1 MEAGKKL
8 GGRYKIVRHI
18 GSGGMANVYLG
29 HDLILDRPVAIKVLR
44 FDFRDNKDALRR
56 FQREALSA
64 TQLIHPNIVGVY
76 DVDEEDELQY
86 IVMEFIDGTDL
97 KKYIEIQGRVSPE
110 KSIHIMD
117 QVLSAV
123 ALAHKN
129 RIIHRDIKPQNIL
142 IDNQDRIKITDFGI
156 AVALSE
162 TSITQ
167 TNTLLGSVHYLS
179 PEQARGSMATSK
191 SDIYALGVVL
201 YELLS
206 GAVPFDGESA
216 VSIALKHFQEPMPS
230 IREKHPE
237 IPQSLENVIL
247 KATAKEPL
255 DRYATCEEM
264 MADLD
269 TCLSEGRLH
278 EAPFMPV
285 SLLQE
290 TKVLTPLSAEIV
302 AKADSDKTIVS
313 PSPIVKTEPIQEYE
327 SGREAAVAAVGKKK
341 RKKWTFF
348 LILVLLLALI
358 ASFFLFFYNNREADA
373 VTVPDVSDM
382 DQASARLA
390 LQDAGLV
397 VGDITEEYSDEVDE
411 NFVIETS
418 PKIGASVEAGDEI
431 DLIISLGEEL
441 FTLLDYE
448 GQEYERVLD
457 ELREEG
463 FTIERTHEFSSE
475 VAEGNIISQSI
486 EPGAEVKP
494 SETTLSFLVS
504 DGNESY
510 TMRDLSGY
518 TRKSVED
525 YSGQYGL
532 ALTVTEAYSDT
543 IAAGLVVSQSLAGGS
558 AFVSGDALNVVISL
572 GPEEPQVVSF
582 SRTITIPYL
591 AAAVPE
597 PASES
602 SNSQGSENADSNA
615 NVSSTSS
622 EPNHIVIYIEDEDRA
637 ISDVFREFDI
647 TADEVVTLNFRIL
660 EGGSASYRIERDG
673 EVISEESELTQ

>member
-76 DVDEEDELQY
+76 DVDEEDGLQY

-97 KKYIEIQGRVSPE
+97 KKYIDIQGRVSPE
-110 KSIHIMD
+110 KSIHIMH

-201 YELLS
+201 FELLS

-216 VSIALKHFQEPMPS
+216 VSVALKHFQEPMPS
-230 IREKHPE
+230 IRENHPE

-247 KATAKEPL
+247 KATAKEPT

-269 TCLSEGRLH
+269 TCLNEERLH
-278 EAPFMPV
+278 EAPFTPV

-290 TKVLTPLSAEIV
+290 TKVLTPLSAEVV
-302 AKADSDKTIVS
+302 AKGDIDKTIVTPP
-313 PSPIVKTEPIQEYE
+313 PSLKAEPIPEYE
-327 SGREAAVAAVGKKK
+327 SGREAAVGKKK
-341 RKKWTFF
+341 RKKWTFVLF
-348 LILVLLLALI
+348 LVLLLGLI
-358 ASFFLFFYNNREADA
+358 ASFFLFFYNNQEADA

-390 LQDAGLV
+390 LEDAGLV
-397 VGDITEEYSDEVDE
+397 LGDIKEEYSDEVEED
-411 NFVIETS
+411 FVIETS

-431 DLIISLGEEL
+431 DLVISLGEEL

-448 GQEYERVLD
+448 GQEYESVLE
-457 ELREEG
+457 ELRKEG

-525 YSGQYGL
+525 YAGQYGL

-543 IAAGLVVSQSLAGGS
+543 IAEGLVVSQSIAGGS
-558 AFVSGDALNVVISL
+558 AFVSGDALSVVISL

-591 AAAVPE
+591 AAAVSE
-597 PASES
+597 STSES
-602 SNSQGSENADSNA
+602 SDSQGSANSDSGGSN
-615 NVSSTSS
+615 
-622 EPNHIVIYIEDEDRA
+622 EPNHIVIYLQDEDHA
-637 ISDVFREFDI
+637 LSDVFREFDI
-647 TADEVVTLNFRIL
+647 AADEVVTLNFRIL
-660 EGGSASYRIERDG
+660 EGSSASYRIERDG
-673 EVISEESELTQ
+673 EVISEASELTQ

>member
-76 DVDEEDELQY
+76 DVDEEDGLQY

-97 KKYIEIQGRVSPE
+97 KKYIDIQGRVSPE
-110 KSIHIMD
+110 KSIHIMH

-206 GAVPFDGESA
+206 GKVPFDGESA
-216 VSIALKHFQEPMPS
+216 VSVALKHFQEPMPF
-230 IREKHPE
+230 IRESHPE

-269 TCLSEGRLH
+269 TCLYEERLH

-290 TKVLTPLSAEIV
+290 TKVLTPLSAEVV
-302 AKADSDKTIVS
+302 AKADSGNTIVS
-313 PSPIVKTEPIQEYE
+313 PPPSVKAEPIQKYE
-327 SGREAAVAAVGKKK
+327 SGREAAGGKQK
-341 RKKWTFF
+341 RKKWTFVLF
-348 LILVLLLALI
+348 GVLLLGLI
-358 ASFFLFFYNNREADA
+358 ASFFLFFYNNQEADA
-373 VTVPDVSDM
+373 LTVPDVSNM

-390 LQDAGLV
+390 LEDAGLIL
-397 VGDITEEYSDEVDE
+397 GDITEEHSDEVEADA
-411 NFVIETS
+411 VIETS
-418 PKIGASVEAGDEI
+418 PKIGAAVEAGDEI

-448 GQEYERVLD
+448 GQEYESVLED
-457 ELREEG
+457 LRKEG

-475 VAEGNIISQSI
+475 VAAGNIISQSL
-486 EPGAEVKP
+486 EPGSEVKP

-525 YSGQYGL
+525 YAGQYGL

-543 IAAGLVVSQSLAGGS
+543 IAAGLVVSQSLADGS
-558 AFVSGDALNVVISL
+558 AFVSGDALSVVISL
-572 GPEEPQVVSF
+572 GPEEPQVISF

-591 AAAVPE
+591 AAAVSE
-597 PASES
+597 PSSES
-602 SNSQGSENADSNA
+602 SNSQGNENANSNGTA
-615 NVSSTSS
+615 SSSS
-622 EPNHIVIYIEDEDRA
+622 NKPNHIVIYVQDEDHA
-637 ISDVFREFDI
+637 LSDVFREFDI
-647 TADEVVTLNFRIL
+647 AADELVTLNFRIL
-660 EGGSASYRIERDG
+660 EGSSASYRIERDG
-673 EVISEESELTQ
+673 EVINEASELTQ

>member
-76 DVDEEDELQY
+76 DVDEEDGLQY

-97 KKYIEIQGRVSPE
+97 KKYIDIQGRVSPE
-110 KSIHIMD
+110 KSIHIMH

-206 GAVPFDGESA
+206 GKVPFDGESA
-216 VSIALKHFQEPMPS
+216 VSVALKHFQEPMPF
-230 IREKHPE
+230 IRESHPE

-247 KATAKEPL
+247 RATAKEPL

-264 MADLD
+264 MVDLD
-269 TCLSEGRLH
+269 SCLNEERLH

-290 TKVLTPLSAEIV
+290 TKVLTPLSAEVV
-302 AKADSDKTIVS
+302 AKADSGNTIVS
-313 PSPIVKTEPIQEYE
+313 PPPSVKAEPIQEYE
-327 SGREAAVAAVGKKK
+327 SGREAAGGKKK
-341 RKKWTFF
+341 RKKWTFVLF
-348 LILVLLLALI
+348 GMLLLGLI
-358 ASFFLFFYNNREADA
+358 ASFFLFFYNNQEADA
-373 VTVPDVSDM
+373 LTVPDVSNM

-390 LQDAGLV
+390 LEDAGLV
-397 VGDITEEYSDEVDE
+397 LGDITEEHSDEVEEDA
-411 NFVIETS
+411 VIETS
-418 PKIGASVEAGDEI
+418 PKIGAAVEAGDEI

-448 GQEYERVLD
+448 GQEYESVLED
-457 ELREEG
+457 LRKEG

-475 VAEGNIISQSI
+475 VAAGNIISQSL
-486 EPGAEVKP
+486 EPGSEVKP

-525 YSGQYGL
+525 YAGQYGL

-558 AFVSGDALNVVISL
+558 AFVSGDALSVVISL
-572 GPEEPQVVSF
+572 GPEEPQVISF

-591 AAAVPE
+591 AAAVSE
-597 PASES
+597 PGSES
-602 SNSQGSENADSNA
+602 SNSQGNENA
-615 NVSSTSS
+615 SSSS
-622 EPNHIVIYIEDEDRA
+622 DEPNHIVIYVQDEDHA
-637 ISDVFREFDI
+637 LSDVFREFDI
-647 TADEVVTLNFRIL
+647 AADELVTLNFRIL
-660 EGGSASYRIERDG
+660 EGSSASYRIERDG
-673 EVISEESELTQ
+673 EVINEASELTQ

>member
-1 MEAGKKL
+1 LEAGKKL

-76 DVDEEDELQY
+76 DVDEEDGLQY

-97 KKYIEIQGRVSPE
+97 KKYIDIQGRVTPE
-110 KSIHIMD
+110 KSIHIMH

-201 YELLS
+201 FELLS

-216 VSIALKHFQEPMPS
+216 VSVALKHFQEPMPS
-230 IREKHPE
+230 IRENHPE

-269 TCLSEGRLH
+269 TCLNPERLH
-278 EAPFMPV
+278 EAPFTPV

-290 TKVLTPLSAEIV
+290 TKVLTPLSAEVV
-302 AKADSDKTIVS
+302 AKGDIDKTLVS
-313 PSPIVKTEPIQEYE
+313 PPPSVKAEPIHDYE
-327 SGREAAVAAVGKKK
+327 SGREATVGKKK
-341 RKKWTFF
+341 RKKWTF
-348 LILVLLLALI
+348 VLLGLLLLGLI
-358 ASFFLFFYNNREADA
+358 ASFFLFFYNNQEADA
-373 VTVPDVSDM
+373 VTVPDVSEL

-390 LQDAGLV
+390 LEEAGLV
-397 VGDITEEYSDEVDE
+397 LGDIKEEYSDEVEEDY
-411 NFVIETS
+411 VIETS
-418 PKIGASVEAGDEI
+418 PKIGASVAAGDEI
-431 DLIISLGEEL
+431 DLIVSLGEEL

-448 GQEYERVLD
+448 GQEYESVLD
-457 ELREEG
+457 ELRKEG
-463 FTIERTHEFSSE
+463 FTIERTHEFNSE

-525 YSGQYGL
+525 YAGQYGL

-543 IAAGLVVSQSLAGGS
+543 IAAGLVISQSLAGGS
-558 AFVSGDALNVVISL
+558 AFVSGDALSVVISL

-582 SRTITIPYL
+582 SRTITIPYI
-591 AAAVPE
+591 AAAASE

-602 SNSQGSENADSNA
+602 SNSQGSGSSDSSSA
-615 NVSSTSS
+615 N
-622 EPNHIVIYIEDEDRA
+622 EPNHIVIYVQDEDHVL
-637 ISDVFREFDI
+637 SDVFREFDI

-660 EGGSASYRIERDG
+660 EGSSASYRIERDG
-673 EVISEESELTQ
+673 EVISEASELTQ

>member
-44 FDFRDNKDALRR
+44 FDFRNNKDALRR

-97 KKYIEIQGRVSPE
+97 KKYIDIQGRVSPE
-110 KSIHIMD
+110 KSIHIMH

-191 SDIYALGVVL
+191 SDIYALGIVL

-206 GAVPFDGESA
+206 GKVPFDGESA
-216 VSIALKHFQEPMPS
+216 VSVALKHFQEPMPF
-230 IREKHPE
+230 IRESHPE

-269 TCLSEGRLH
+269 TCLNEERLH

-290 TKVLTPLSAEIV
+290 TKVLTPLSAEVV
-302 AKADSDKTIVS
+302 AKADSGNTIVS
-313 PSPIVKTEPIQEYE
+313 PPPGVKAEPIHEYE
-327 SGREAAVAAVGKKK
+327 SGREAAGGKKK
-341 RKKWTFF
+341 RKNWTFGLF
-348 LILVLLLALI
+348 GVLLLGLI
-358 ASFFLFFYNNREADA
+358 ASFFLFFYNNQEADA
-373 VTVPDVSDM
+373 LTVPDVSNM

-390 LQDAGLV
+390 LEDAGLV
-397 VGDITEEYSDEVDE
+397 LGDITEEYSDEVEEDA
-411 NFVIETS
+411 VIETS
-418 PKIGASVEAGDEI
+418 PKIGAAVEAGAEI

-448 GQEYERVLD
+448 GQEYESVLED
-457 ELREEG
+457 LRKEG

-475 VAEGNIISQSI
+475 VAAGNIISQSL
-486 EPGAEVKP
+486 EPGAEVRP

-525 YSGQYGL
+525 YAGQYGL

-558 AFVSGDALNVVISL
+558 AFVSGDALSVVISI

-591 AAAVPE
+591 AAAVSE

-602 SNSQGSENADSNA
+602 SNSQGSENANSNA
-615 NVSSTSS
+615 ASSSS
-622 EPNHIVIYIEDEDRA
+622 SDEPNHIVIYIEDEDHA
-637 ISDVFREFDI
+637 LSDVFREFDI
-647 TADEVVTLNFRIL
+647 AADEVVTLNFRIL
-660 EGGSASYRIERDG
+660 EGSSASYRIERDG
-673 EVISEESELTQ
+673 EVINEASELTQ

>member
-44 FDFRDNKDALRR
+44 FDFRNNKDALRR

-97 KKYIEIQGRVSPE
+97 KKYIDIQGRVSPE
-110 KSIHIMD
+110 KSIHIMH

-191 SDIYALGVVL
+191 SDIYALGIVL

-206 GAVPFDGESA
+206 GKVPFDGESA
-216 VSIALKHFQEPMPS
+216 VSVALKHFQEPMPF
-230 IREKHPE
+230 IRESHPE

-269 TCLSEGRLH
+269 TCLNEERLH

-290 TKVLTPLSAEIV
+290 TKVLTPLSAEVV
-302 AKADSDKTIVS
+302 AKADRGNTIVS
-313 PSPIVKTEPIQEYE
+313 PPPSVKAEPIHEYE
-327 SGREAAVAAVGKKK
+327 SGREAAGGKKK
-341 RKKWTFF
+341 RKNWTFVF
-348 LILVLLLALI
+348 FGVLLLGLI
-358 ASFFLFFYNNREADA
+358 ASFFLFFYNDQEADA
-373 VTVPDVSDM
+373 LTVPDVSNM
-382 DQASARLA
+382 DQSSARLA
-390 LQDAGLV
+390 LEDAGLV
-397 VGDITEEYSDEVDE
+397 LGDITEEYSDEVEEDA
-411 NFVIETS
+411 VIETS
-418 PKIGASVEAGDEI
+418 PKIGAAVEAGAEI

-448 GQEYERVLD
+448 GQEYESVLED
-457 ELREEG
+457 LRKEG

-475 VAEGNIISQSI
+475 VAAGNIISQSL
-486 EPGAEVKP
+486 EPGAEVRP

-525 YSGQYGL
+525 YAGQYGL

-558 AFVSGDALNVVISL
+558 AFVSGDALSVVISI

-615 NVSSTSS
+615 ASSSS
-622 EPNHIVIYIEDEDRA
+622 SDEPNHIVIYIEDEDHA

-647 TADEVVTLNFRIL
+647 AADEVVTLNFRIL
-660 EGGSASYRIERDG
+660 EGSSASYRIERDG
-673 EVISEESELTQ
+673 KVINEASELKQ

>member
-1 MEAGKKL
+1 VEAGKKL

-76 DVDEEDELQY
+76 DVDEEDGLQY

-97 KKYIEIQGRVSPE
+97 KKYIDIQGRVSPE
-110 KSIHIMD
+110 KSIHIMH

-206 GAVPFDGESA
+206 GKVPFDGESA
-216 VSIALKHFQEPMPS
+216 VSVALKHFQEPMPF
-230 IREKHPE
+230 IRESHPE

-269 TCLSEGRLH
+269 TCMNGERLH
-278 EAPFMPV
+278 ESPFMPV

-290 TKVLTPLSAEIV
+290 TKVLTPLSAEVV
-302 AKADSDKTIVS
+302 AKADSGNTIVTPP
-313 PSPIVKTEPIQEYE
+313 PSVKAEPIQEYE
-327 SGREAAVAAVGKKK
+327 SGREAAGGKKK
-341 RKKWTFF
+341 RKKWTFVLF
-348 LILVLLLALI
+348 GVLLLGLI
-358 ASFFLFFYNNREADA
+358 ASFFLFFYNNQEADA
-373 VTVPDVSDM
+373 LTVPDVSNM

-390 LQDAGLV
+390 LEDAGLIL
-397 VGDITEEYSDEVDE
+397 GDITEEYSDEVEDDA
-411 NFVIETS
+411 VIETS
-418 PKIGASVEAGDEI
+418 PKIGAAVEAGDEI

-448 GQEYERVLD
+448 GQEYESVLED
-457 ELREEG
+457 LRKEG

-475 VAEGNIISQSI
+475 VAAGNIIDQSL
-486 EPGAEVKP
+486 EPGSEVKP

-525 YSGQYGL
+525 YAGQYGL

-543 IAAGLVVSQSLAGGS
+543 IAAGLVVSQSLADGS
-558 AFVSGDALNVVISL
+558 AFVSGDALSVVISL
-572 GPEEPQVVSF
+572 GPEEPQVISF

-591 AAAVPE
+591 AAAVSE
-597 PASES
+597 PGSES
-602 SNSQGSENADSNA
+602 SNSQANENANSNGTA
-615 NVSSTSS
+615 SSSS
-622 EPNHIVIYIEDEDRA
+622 NEPNHIVIYVQDEDHA
-637 ISDVFREFDI
+637 LSDVFREFDI
-647 TADEVVTLNFRIL
+647 AADELVTLNFRIL
-660 EGGSASYRIERDG
+660 EGSSASYRIERDG
-673 EVISEESELTQ
+673 EVINEASELTQ

>member
-1 MEAGKKL
+1 VEAGKKL

-76 DVDEEDELQY
+76 DVDEEDGLQY

-97 KKYIEIQGRVSPE
+97 KKYIDIQGRVSPE
-110 KSIHIMD
+110 KSIHIMH

-201 YELLS
+201 FELLS

-216 VSIALKHFQEPMPS
+216 VSVALKHFQEPMPS
-230 IREKHPE
+230 IRENHPE

-247 KATAKEPL
+247 KATAKEPT

-269 TCLSEGRLH
+269 TCLNEERLH
-278 EAPFMPV
+278 EAPFTPV

-290 TKVLTPLSAEIV
+290 TKVLTPLSAEVV
-302 AKADSDKTIVS
+302 AKGDIDKTIVTPP
-313 PSPIVKTEPIQEYE
+313 PSLKAEPIPECE
-327 SGREAAVAAVGKKK
+327 SGREAAVGKKK
-341 RKKWTFF
+341 RKKWTFVLF
-348 LILVLLLALI
+348 LVLLLGLI
-358 ASFFLFFYNNREADA
+358 ASFFLFFYNNQEADA

-390 LQDAGLV
+390 LEDAGLV
-397 VGDITEEYSDEVDE
+397 LGDIKEEYSDEVEED
-411 NFVIETS
+411 FVIETS

-431 DLIISLGEEL
+431 DLVISLGEEL

-448 GQEYERVLD
+448 GQEYESVLE
-457 ELREEG
+457 ELRKEG

-525 YSGQYGL
+525 YAGQYGL

-543 IAAGLVVSQSLAGGS
+543 IAEGLVVNQSIAGGS
-558 AFVSGDALNVVISL
+558 AFVSGDALSVVISL

-591 AAAVPE
+591 AAAVSE
-597 PASES
+597 STSES
-602 SNSQGSENADSNA
+602 SDSQGSANSDSGGSN
-615 NVSSTSS
+615 
-622 EPNHIVIYIEDEDRA
+622 EPNHIVIYLQDEDHA
-637 ISDVFREFDI
+637 LSDVFREFDI
-647 TADEVVTLNFRIL
+647 AADEVVTLNFRIL
-660 EGGSASYRIERDG
+660 EGSSASYRIERDG
-673 EVISEESELTQ
+673 EVISEASELTQ

>member
-44 FDFRDNKDALRR
+44 FDFRNNKDALRR

-97 KKYIEIQGRVSPE
+97 KKYIDIQGRVSPE
-110 KSIHIMD
+110 KSIHIMH

-191 SDIYALGVVL
+191 SDIYALGIVL

-206 GAVPFDGESA
+206 GKVPFDGESA
-216 VSIALKHFQEPMPS
+216 VSVALKHFQEPMPF
-230 IREKHPE
+230 IRESHPE

-269 TCLSEGRLH
+269 TCLNEERLH

-290 TKVLTPLSAEIV
+290 TKVLTPLSAEVV
-302 AKADSDKTIVS
+302 AKADSGNTIVS
-313 PSPIVKTEPIQEYE
+313 PPPSVKAEPIHEYE
-327 SGREAAVAAVGKKK
+327 SGREAAGGKKK
-341 RKKWTFF
+341 RKNWTFVLF
-348 LILVLLLALI
+348 GVLLLGLI
-358 ASFFLFFYNNREADA
+358 ASFFLFFYNNQEADA
-373 VTVPDVSDM
+373 LTVPDVSNM
-382 DQASARLA
+382 DQSSARLA
-390 LQDAGLV
+390 LEDAGLV
-397 VGDITEEYSDEVDE
+397 LGDITEEYSDEVEEDA
-411 NFVIETS
+411 VIETS
-418 PKIGASVEAGDEI
+418 PKIGAAVEVGAEI
-431 DLIISLGEEL
+431 DIVISLGEEL

-448 GQEYERVLD
+448 GQEYESVLED
-457 ELREEG
+457 LRKEG

-475 VAEGNIISQSI
+475 VAAGNIISQSL
-486 EPGAEVKP
+486 EPGAEVRP

-525 YSGQYGL
+525 YAGQYGL

-558 AFVSGDALNVVISL
+558 AFVSGDALSVVISI

-602 SNSQGSENADSNA
+602 SNSQGSENANSNA
-615 NVSSTSS
+615 ASSSS
-622 EPNHIVIYIEDEDRA
+622 SDEPNHIVIYIEDEDHA
-637 ISDVFREFDI
+637 LSDVFREFDI
-647 TADEVVTLNFRIL
+647 AADEVVTLNFRIL
-660 EGGSASYRIERDG
+660 EGSSASYRIERDG
-673 EVISEESELTQ
+673 EVINEASELTQ

>member
-44 FDFRDNKDALRR
+44 FDFRNNKDALRR

-97 KKYIEIQGRVSPE
+97 KKYIDIQGRVSPE
-110 KSIHIMD
+110 KSIHIMH

-206 GAVPFDGESA
+206 GKVPFDGESA
-216 VSIALKHFQEPMPS
+216 VSVALKHFQEPMPF
-230 IREKHPE
+230 IRESHPE

-269 TCLSEGRLH
+269 TCLNEERLH

-290 TKVLTPLSAEIV
+290 TKVLTPLSAEVV
-302 AKADSDKTIVS
+302 AKADSGNTIVS
-313 PSPIVKTEPIQEYE
+313 PPPSVKAEPIHEYE
-327 SGREAAVAAVGKKK
+327 SGREAAGGKKK
-341 RKKWTFF
+341 RKKWTFVLF
-348 LILVLLLALI
+348 GVLLLGLI
-358 ASFFLFFYNNREADA
+358 ASFFLFFYNNQEADA
-373 VTVPDVSDM
+373 LTVPDVSNM

-390 LQDAGLV
+390 LEDAGLV
-397 VGDITEEYSDEVDE
+397 LGDITEEYSDEVEEDA
-411 NFVIETS
+411 VIETS
-418 PKIGASVEAGDEI
+418 PKIGAAVEAGDEI

-448 GQEYERVLD
+448 GQEYESVLED
-457 ELREEG
+457 LRKEG

-475 VAEGNIISQSI
+475 VAAGNIISQSL

-525 YSGQYGL
+525 YAGQYGL

-558 AFVSGDALNVVISL
+558 AFVSGDALSVVISI

-591 AAAVPE
+591 AAAVSE

-602 SNSQGSENADSNA
+602 SNSQGNENANSNA
-615 NVSSTSS
+615 ASSSS
-622 EPNHIVIYIEDEDRA
+622 SNEPNHIVIYIEDEDHA
-637 ISDVFREFDI
+637 LSDVFREFDI
-647 TADEVVTLNFRIL
+647 AADEVVTLNFRIL
-660 EGGSASYRIERDG
+660 EGSSASYRIERDG
-673 EVISEESELTQ
+673 EVINEASELTQ

>member
-1 MEAGKKL
+1 LEAGKKL

-76 DVDEEDELQY
+76 DVDEEDGLQY

-97 KKYIEIQGRVSPE
+97 KKYIDIQGRVTPE
-110 KSIHIMD
+110 KSIHIMH

-201 YELLS
+201 FELLS

-216 VSIALKHFQEPMPS
+216 VSVALKHFQEPMPS
-230 IREKHPE
+230 IRENHPE

-269 TCLSEGRLH
+269 TCLNPERLH
-278 EAPFMPV
+278 EAPFTPV

-290 TKVLTPLSAEIV
+290 TKVLTPLSAEVV
-302 AKADSDKTIVS
+302 AKGDIDKTLVS
-313 PSPIVKTEPIQEYE
+313 PPPSVKAEPIHDYE
-327 SGREAAVAAVGKKK
+327 SGREATVGKKK
-341 RKKWTFF
+341 RKKWTF
-348 LILVLLLALI
+348 VLLGLLLLGLI
-358 ASFFLFFYNNREADA
+358 ASFFLFFYNNQEADA
-373 VTVPDVSDM
+373 VTVPDVSEL

-390 LQDAGLV
+390 LEEAGLV
-397 VGDITEEYSDEVDE
+397 LGDIKEEYSDEVEEDY
-411 NFVIETS
+411 VIETS
-418 PKIGASVEAGDEI
+418 PKIGASVAAGDEI
-431 DLIISLGEEL
+431 DLIVSLGEEL

-448 GQEYERVLD
+448 GQEYESVLD
-457 ELREEG
+457 ELRKEG
-463 FTIERTHEFSSE
+463 FTIERTHEFNSE

-494 SETTLSFLVS
+494 SETTLSFLVR

-525 YSGQYGL
+525 YAGQYGL

-543 IAAGLVVSQSLAGGS
+543 IAAGLVISQSLAGGS
-558 AFVSGDALNVVISL
+558 AFVSGDALSVVISL

-582 SRTITIPYL
+582 SRTITIPYI
-591 AAAVPE
+591 AAAASE

-602 SNSQGSENADSNA
+602 SNSQGSGSSDSSSA
-615 NVSSTSS
+615 N
-622 EPNHIVIYIEDEDRA
+622 EPNHIVIYVQDEDHVL
-637 ISDVFREFDI
+637 SDVFREFDI

-660 EGGSASYRIERDG
+660 EGSSASYRIERDG
-673 EVISEESELTQ
+673 EVISEASELTQ

>member
-44 FDFRDNKDALRR
+44 FDFRNNKDALRR

-97 KKYIEIQGRVSPE
+97 KKYIDIQGRVSPE
-110 KSIHIMD
+110 KSIHIMH

-206 GAVPFDGESA
+206 GKVPFDGESA
-216 VSIALKHFQEPMPS
+216 VSVALKHFQEPMPF
-230 IREKHPE
+230 IRENHPE

-269 TCLSEGRLH
+269 TCLNEERLH

-290 TKVLTPLSAEIV
+290 TKVLTPLSAEVV
-302 AKADSDKTIVS
+302 AKADSGNTIVS
-313 PSPIVKTEPIQEYE
+313 PPPSVKAEPIHEYE
-327 SGREAAVAAVGKKK
+327 SGREAAGGKKK
-341 RKKWTFF
+341 RKNWTFVLF
-348 LILVLLLALI
+348 GVLLLGLI
-358 ASFFLFFYNNREADA
+358 ASFFFFFYNNQEADA
-373 VTVPDVSDM
+373 LTVPDVSNM

-390 LQDAGLV
+390 LEDAGLV
-397 VGDITEEYSDEVDE
+397 LGDITEEYSDEVEEDA
-411 NFVIETS
+411 VIETS
-418 PKIGASVEAGDEI
+418 PKIGATVEAGAEI
-431 DLIISLGEEL
+431 DLVISLGEEL

-448 GQEYERVLD
+448 GQEYESVLED
-457 ELREEG
+457 LRKEG

-475 VAEGNIISQSI
+475 VASGNIISQSL
-486 EPGAEVKP
+486 EPGAEVRP

-525 YSGQYGL
+525 YAGQYGL
-532 ALTVTEAYSDT
+532 SLTVTEAYSDT

-558 AFVSGDALNVVISL
+558 AFVSGDALSVVISI

-591 AAAVPE
+591 AAAVSE

-602 SNSQGSENADSNA
+602 SNSQGSENAASNA
-615 NVSSTSS
+615 ASSSS
-622 EPNHIVIYIEDEDRA
+622 SNEPNHIVIYIEDEDHA
-637 ISDVFREFDI
+637 LSDVFREFDI
-647 TADEVVTLNFRIL
+647 AADEVVTLNFRIL
-660 EGGSASYRIERDG
+660 EGSSASYRIERDG
-673 EVISEESELTQ
+673 EVINEASELTQ

>member
-76 DVDEEDELQY
+76 DVDEEDGLQY

-97 KKYIEIQGRVSPE
+97 KKYIDIQGRVSPE
-110 KSIHIMD
+110 KSIHIMH

-206 GAVPFDGESA
+206 GKVPFDGESA
-216 VSIALKHFQEPMPS
+216 VSVALKHFQEPMPF
-230 IREKHPE
+230 IRESHPE

-269 TCLSEGRLH
+269 TCLYEERLH

-290 TKVLTPLSAEIV
+290 TKVLTPLSAEVV
-302 AKADSDKTIVS
+302 AKADSGNTIVS
-313 PSPIVKTEPIQEYE
+313 PPPSLKAEPIQEYE
-327 SGREAAVAAVGKKK
+327 SGREAAGGKQK
-341 RKKWTFF
+341 RKKWTFVLF
-348 LILVLLLALI
+348 GVLLLGLI
-358 ASFFLFFYNNREADA
+358 ASFFLFFYNNQEADA
-373 VTVPDVSDM
+373 LTVPDVSNM

-390 LQDAGLV
+390 LEDAGLV
-397 VGDITEEYSDEVDE
+397 LGDITEEHSDEVEADA
-411 NFVIETS
+411 VIETS
-418 PKIGASVEAGDEI
+418 PKIGAAVEAGDEI

-448 GQEYERVLD
+448 GQEYESVLED
-457 ELREEG
+457 LRKEG

-475 VAEGNIISQSI
+475 VAAGNIISQSL
-486 EPGAEVKP
+486 EPGSEVKP

-525 YSGQYGL
+525 YAGQYGL

-543 IAAGLVVSQSLAGGS
+543 IAAGLVVSQSLADGS
-558 AFVSGDALNVVISL
+558 AFVSGDALSVVISL
-572 GPEEPQVVSF
+572 GPEEPQVISF

-591 AAAVPE
+591 AAAVSE
-597 PASES
+597 PSSES
-602 SNSQGSENADSNA
+602 SNSQGNENANSNGTA
-615 NVSSTSS
+615 SSSS
-622 EPNHIVIYIEDEDRA
+622 NKPNHIIIYVQDEDHA
-637 ISDVFREFDI
+637 LSDVFREFDI
-647 TADEVVTLNFRIL
+647 AADELVTLNFRIL
-660 EGGSASYRIERDG
+660 EGSSASYRIERDG
-673 EVISEESELTQ
+673 EVINEASELTQ

>member
-44 FDFRDNKDALRR
+44 FDFRNNKDALRR

-97 KKYIEIQGRVSPE
+97 KKYIDIQGRVSPE
-110 KSIHIMD
+110 KSIHIMH

-191 SDIYALGVVL
+191 SDIYALGIVL

-206 GAVPFDGESA
+206 GKVPFDGESA
-216 VSIALKHFQEPMPS
+216 VSVALKHFQEPMPF
-230 IREKHPE
+230 IRESHPE

-247 KATAKEPL
+247 KATAKEPM

-269 TCLSEGRLH
+269 TCLNEERLH

-290 TKVLTPLSAEIV
+290 TKVLTPLSAEVV
-302 AKADSDKTIVS
+302 AKADSGNTIVS
-313 PSPIVKTEPIQEYE
+313 PPPSVKAEPIHEYE
-327 SGREAAVAAVGKKK
+327 SGREAAGGKKK
-341 RKKWTFF
+341 RKNWTFVLF
-348 LILVLLLALI
+348 GVLLLGLI
-358 ASFFLFFYNNREADA
+358 ASFFLFFYNNQEADA
-373 VTVPDVSDM
+373 LTVPDVSNM
-382 DQASARLA
+382 DQSSARLA
-390 LQDAGLV
+390 LEDAGLV
-397 VGDITEEYSDEVDE
+397 LGDITEEYSDEVEEDA
-411 NFVIETS
+411 VIETS
-418 PKIGASVEAGDEI
+418 PKIGAAVEAGAEI

-448 GQEYERVLD
+448 GQEYESVLED
-457 ELREEG
+457 LRKEG

-475 VAEGNIISQSI
+475 VAAGNIISQSL
-486 EPGAEVKP
+486 EPGAEVRP

-525 YSGQYGL
+525 YAGQYGL

-543 IAAGLVVSQSLAGGS
+543 IAAGLVISQSLAGGS
-558 AFVSGDALNVVISL
+558 AFVSGDALSVVISI

-591 AAAVPE
+591 AAAVSE

-602 SNSQGSENADSNA
+602 SNSQGSENANSNA
-615 NVSSTSS
+615 ASSSS
-622 EPNHIVIYIEDEDRA
+622 SDEPNHIVIYIEDEDHA
-637 ISDVFREFDI
+637 LSDVFREFDI
-647 TADEVVTLNFRIL
+647 AADEVVTLNFRIL
-660 EGGSASYRIERDG
+660 EGSSASYRIERDG
-673 EVISEESELTQ
+673 EVINEASELTQ

>member
-1 MEAGKKL
+1 
-8 GGRYKIVRHI
+8 
-18 GSGGMANVYLG
+18 MANVYLG

-76 DVDEEDELQY
+76 DVDEEDGLQY

-97 KKYIEIQGRVSPE
+97 KKYIDIQGRVTPE
-110 KSIHIMD
+110 KSIHIMH

-201 YELLS
+201 FELLS

-216 VSIALKHFQEPMPS
+216 VSVALKHFQEPMPS
-230 IREKHPE
+230 IRENHPE

-269 TCLSEGRLH
+269 TCLNPERLH
-278 EAPFMPV
+278 EAPFTPV

-290 TKVLTPLSAEIV
+290 TKVLTPLSAEVV
-302 AKADSDKTIVS
+302 AKGDIDKTLVS
-313 PSPIVKTEPIQEYE
+313 PPPSVKAEPIHDYE
-327 SGREAAVAAVGKKK
+327 SGREATVGKKK
-341 RKKWTFF
+341 RKKWTF
-348 LILVLLLALI
+348 VLLGLLLLGLI
-358 ASFFLFFYNNREADA
+358 ASFFLFFYNNQEADA
-373 VTVPDVSDM
+373 VTVPDVSEL

-390 LQDAGLV
+390 LEEAGLV
-397 VGDITEEYSDEVDE
+397 LGDIKEEYSDEVEEDY
-411 NFVIETS
+411 VIETS
-418 PKIGASVEAGDEI
+418 PKIGASVAAGDEI
-431 DLIISLGEEL
+431 DLIVSLGEEL

-448 GQEYERVLD
+448 GQEYESVLD
-457 ELREEG
+457 ELRKEG
-463 FTIERTHEFSSE
+463 FTIERTHEFNSE

-525 YSGQYGL
+525 YAGQYGL

-543 IAAGLVVSQSLAGGS
+543 IAAGLVISQSLAGGS
-558 AFVSGDALNVVISL
+558 AFVSGDALSVVISL

-582 SRTITIPYL
+582 SRTITIPYI
-591 AAAVPE
+591 AAAASE

-602 SNSQGSENADSNA
+602 SNSQGSGSSDSSSA
-615 NVSSTSS
+615 N
-622 EPNHIVIYIEDEDRA
+622 EPNHIVIYVQDEDHVL
-637 ISDVFREFDI
+637 SDVFREFDI

-660 EGGSASYRIERDG
+660 EGSSASYRIERDG
-673 EVISEESELTQ
+673 EVISEASELTQ

>member
-44 FDFRDNKDALRR
+44 FDFRNNKDALRR

-76 DVDEEDELQY
+76 DVDEEDEVQY

-97 KKYIEIQGRVSPE
+97 KKYIDIQGRVSPE
-110 KSIHIMD
+110 KSIHIMH

-206 GAVPFDGESA
+206 GKVPFDGESA
-216 VSIALKHFQEPMPS
+216 VSVALKHFQEPMPF
-230 IREKHPE
+230 IRDSHPE

-269 TCLSEGRLH
+269 TCLNEERLH

-290 TKVLTPLSAEIV
+290 TKVLTPLSAEVV
-302 AKADSDKTIVS
+302 ANADSGNTIVS
-313 PSPIVKTEPIQEYE
+313 PPPSVKAEPIHEYE
-327 SGREAAVAAVGKKK
+327 SGREAAGGKKK
-341 RKKWTFF
+341 RKNWTFVLF
-348 LILVLLLALI
+348 GGVAVGSDRQRFPLLL
-358 ASFFLFFYNNREADA
+358 
-373 VTVPDVSDM
+373 
-382 DQASARLA
+382 Q
-390 LQDAGLV
+390 
-397 VGDITEEYSDEVDE
+397 
-411 NFVIETS
+411 
-418 PKIGASVEAGDEI
+418 
-431 DLIISLGEEL
+431 
-441 FTLLDYE
+441 
-448 GQEYERVLD
+448 
-457 ELREEG
+457 
-463 FTIERTHEFSSE
+463 
-475 VAEGNIISQSI
+475 
-486 EPGAEVKP
+486 
-494 SETTLSFLVS
+494 
-504 DGNESY
+504 
-510 TMRDLSGY
+510 
-518 TRKSVED
+518 
-525 YSGQYGL
+525 
-532 ALTVTEAYSDT
+532 
-543 IAAGLVVSQSLAGGS
+543 
-558 AFVSGDALNVVISL
+558 
-572 GPEEPQVVSF
+572 
-582 SRTITIPYL
+582 
-591 AAAVPE
+591 
-597 PASES
+597 
-602 SNSQGSENADSNA
+602 
-615 NVSSTSS
+615 
-622 EPNHIVIYIEDEDRA
+622 
-637 ISDVFREFDI
+637 
-647 TADEVVTLNFRIL
+647 
-660 EGGSASYRIERDG
+660 
-673 EVISEESELTQ
+673 

>member
-76 DVDEEDELQY
+76 DVDEEDGLQY

-97 KKYIEIQGRVSPE
+97 KKYIDIQGRVSPE
-110 KSIHIMD
+110 KSIHIMH

-206 GAVPFDGESA
+206 GKVPFDGESA
-216 VSIALKHFQEPMPS
+216 VSVALKHFQEPMPF
-230 IREKHPE
+230 IRESHPE

-269 TCLSEGRLH
+269 TCLNEERLH

-290 TKVLTPLSAEIV
+290 TKVLTPLSAEVV
-302 AKADSDKTIVS
+302 AKGDSGDTLVS
-313 PSPIVKTEPIQEYE
+313 PPPSVNAEPIHEYE
-327 SGREAAVAAVGKKK
+327 SGREAAGGKKK
-341 RKKWTFF
+341 RKKWAFVLF
-348 LILVLLLALI
+348 GVLLLGLI
-358 ASFFLFFYNNREADA
+358 TSFFLFFYNNQEADA
-373 VTVPDVSDM
+373 LTVP
-382 DQASARLA
+382 
-390 LQDAGLV
+390 
-397 VGDITEEYSDEVDE
+397 
-411 NFVIETS
+411 
-418 PKIGASVEAGDEI
+418 
-431 DLIISLGEEL
+431 
-441 FTLLDYE
+441 
-448 GQEYERVLD
+448 
-457 ELREEG
+457 
-463 FTIERTHEFSSE
+463 
-475 VAEGNIISQSI
+475 
-486 EPGAEVKP
+486 
-494 SETTLSFLVS
+494 
-504 DGNESY
+504 
-510 TMRDLSGY
+510 
-518 TRKSVED
+518 
-525 YSGQYGL
+525 
-532 ALTVTEAYSDT
+532 
-543 IAAGLVVSQSLAGGS
+543 
-558 AFVSGDALNVVISL
+558 
-572 GPEEPQVVSF
+572 
-582 SRTITIPYL
+582 
-591 AAAVPE
+591 
-597 PASES
+597 
-602 SNSQGSENADSNA
+602 
-615 NVSSTSS
+615 
-622 EPNHIVIYIEDEDRA
+622 
-637 ISDVFREFDI
+637 
-647 TADEVVTLNFRIL
+647 
-660 EGGSASYRIERDG
+660 
-673 EVISEESELTQ
+673 

>member
-44 FDFRDNKDALRR
+44 FDFRNNKDALRR

-76 DVDEEDELQY
+76 DVDEEDEVQY

-97 KKYIEIQGRVSPE
+97 KKYIDIQGRVSPE
-110 KSIHIMD
+110 KSIHIMH

-216 VSIALKHFQEPMPS
+216 VSVALKHFQEPMPF
-230 IREKHPE
+230 IRENHPE
-237 IPQSLENVIL
+237 IPQSLENVIM

-269 TCLSEGRLH
+269 TCLNEERLH

-313 PSPIVKTEPIQEYE
+313 PPPTVKTEPIHEYE
-327 SGREAAVAAVGKKK
+327 SGREVAGGKKK
-341 RKKWTFF
+341 RKKWTFVLF
-348 LILVLLLALI
+348 MVLLLSLI
-358 ASFFLFFYNNREADA
+358 ASFFFFFYNNQEADA

-390 LQDAGLV
+390 LEDVGLV
-397 VGDITEEYSDEVDE
+397 LGDIKEEYSDEVEEDA
-411 NFVIETS
+411 VIETS
-418 PKIGASVEAGDEI
+418 PKIGTSVEAGDEI
-431 DLIISLGEEL
+431 DLVISLGEEL

-448 GQEYERVLD
+448 GQEYDRVLED
-457 ELREEG
+457 LRKEG

-475 VAEGNIISQSI
+475 VAAGDIISQSL

-525 YSGQYGL
+525 YAGQYGL

-558 AFVSGDALNVVISL
+558 PFVSGDALNVVIST
-572 GPEEPQVVSF
+572 GPEQPKVVSF

-591 AAAVPE
+591 ASAAPQ

-602 SNSQGSENADSNA
+602 SNSQIDGNANSNA
-615 NVSSTSS
+615 AVSSSS
-622 EPNHIVIYIEDEDRA
+622 NEPNHIVIYVQDEDHVL
-637 ISDVFREFDI
+637 SDVFREFDI
-647 TADEVVTLNFRIL
+647 AADEVVTLNFRIL
-660 EGGSASYRIERDG
+660 EGSSASYRIERDG
-673 EVISEESELTQ
+673 KVINEASDLTQ

>member
-44 FDFRDNKDALRR
+44 FDFRNNKDALRR

-97 KKYIEIQGRVSPE
+97 KKYIDIQGRVSPE
-110 KSIHIMD
+110 KSIHIMH

-191 SDIYALGVVL
+191 SDIYALGIVL

-206 GAVPFDGESA
+206 GKVPFDGESA
-216 VSIALKHFQEPMPS
+216 VSVALKHFQEPMPF
-230 IREKHPE
+230 IRESHPE

-269 TCLSEGRLH
+269 TCLNEERLH

-290 TKVLTPLSAEIV
+290 TKVLTPLSAEVV
-302 AKADSDKTIVS
+302 AKADSGNTIVS
-313 PSPIVKTEPIQEYE
+313 PPPGVKAEPIHEYE
-327 SGREAAVAAVGKKK
+327 SGREAAGGKKK
-341 RKKWTFF
+341 RKNWTFGLF
-348 LILVLLLALI
+348 GVLLLGLI
-358 ASFFLFFYNNREADA
+358 ASFFLFFYNNQEADA
-373 VTVPDVSDM
+373 LTVPDVSNM

-390 LQDAGLV
+390 LEDAGLV
-397 VGDITEEYSDEVDE
+397 LGDITEEYSDEVEEDA
-411 NFVIETS
+411 VIETS
-418 PKIGASVEAGDEI
+418 PKIGAAVEAGAEI

-448 GQEYERVLD
+448 GQKYESVLED
-457 ELREEG
+457 LRKEG

-475 VAEGNIISQSI
+475 VAAGNIISQSL
-486 EPGAEVKP
+486 EPGAEVRP

-525 YSGQYGL
+525 YAGQYGL

-558 AFVSGDALNVVISL
+558 AFVSGDALSVVISI

-591 AAAVPE
+591 AAAVSE

-602 SNSQGSENADSNA
+602 SNSQGSENANSNA
-615 NVSSTSS
+615 ASSSS
-622 EPNHIVIYIEDEDRA
+622 SDEPNHIIIYIEDEDHA
-637 ISDVFREFDI
+637 LSDVFREFDI
-647 TADEVVTLNFRIL
+647 AADEVVTLNFRIL
-660 EGGSASYRIERDG
+660 EGSSASYRIERDG
-673 EVISEESELTQ
+673 EVINEASELTQ

>member
-44 FDFRDNKDALRR
+44 FDFRNNKDALRR

-97 KKYIEIQGRVSPE
+97 KKYIDIQGRVSPE
-110 KSIHIMD
+110 KSIHIMH

-206 GAVPFDGESA
+206 GSVPFDGESA
-216 VSIALKHFQEPMPS
+216 VSVALKHFQEPMPS
-230 IREKHPE
+230 IRESHPE

-264 MADLD
+264 MEDLD
-269 TCLSEGRLH
+269 TCLSEERRH

-290 TKVLTPLSAEIV
+290 TKVLAPLSAEVV
-302 AKADSDKTIVS
+302 AKADLDKTLVS
-313 PSPIVKTEPIQEYE
+313 PPPSVKAEPIQEYE
-327 SGREAAVAAVGKKK
+327 SGREAAVGKKK
-341 RKKWTFF
+341 RKKWT
-348 LILVLLLALI
+348 LVLFLLLLLGLI
-358 ASFFLFFYNNREADA
+358 ASFFFFFYNNQDADA
-373 VTVPDVSDM
+373 VTVPDVSNM

-390 LQDAGLV
+390 LEDAGLV
-397 VGDITEEYSDEVDE
+397 LGDITEEYSDEVEED
-411 NFVIETS
+411 FVIETS
-418 PKIGASVEAGDEI
+418 PKIGSSVEAGDEI

-441 FTLLDYE
+441 FMLLDYE
-448 GQEYERVLD
+448 GQAYESVLED
-457 ELREEG
+457 LRKEG

-525 YSGQYGL
+525 YAGQYGL
-532 ALTVTEAYSDT
+532 SLTVTEAYSDT
-543 IAAGLVVSQSLAGGS
+543 VAAGLVVSQSLAGGT
-558 AFVSGDALNVVISL
+558 AFVSGDALSVVISI

-591 AAAVPE
+591 AAAVSE

-602 SNSQGSENADSNA
+602 SNSQGNENADS
-615 NVSSTSS
+615 SSSN
-622 EPNHIVIYIEDEDRA
+622 EPNHIVIYMQDEDHV

-647 TADEVVTLNFRIL
+647 SADEVVTLNFRIL
-660 EGGSASYRIERDG
+660 EGSSASYRIERDG
-673 EVISEESELTQ
+673 EVISEASELTQ

>member
-76 DVDEEDELQY
+76 DVDEEDGLQY

-97 KKYIEIQGRVSPE
+97 KKYIDIQGRVSPE
-110 KSIHIMD
+110 KSIHIMH

-206 GAVPFDGESA
+206 GKVPFDGESA
-216 VSIALKHFQEPMPS
+216 VSVALKHFQEPMPF
-230 IREKHPE
+230 IRESHPE

-269 TCLSEGRLH
+269 TCLYEERLH

-290 TKVLTPLSAEIV
+290 TKVLTPLSAEVV
-302 AKADSDKTIVS
+302 AKADSGNTIVS
-313 PSPIVKTEPIQEYE
+313 PPPSVKAEPIQKYE
-327 SGREAAVAAVGKKK
+327 SGREAAGGKQK
-341 RKKWTFF
+341 RKKWTFVLF
-348 LILVLLLALI
+348 GVLLLGLI
-358 ASFFLFFYNNREADA
+358 ASFFLFFYNNQEADA
-373 VTVPDVSDM
+373 LTVPDVSNM

-390 LQDAGLV
+390 LEDAGLIL
-397 VGDITEEYSDEVDE
+397 GDITEEHSDEVEADA
-411 NFVIETS
+411 VIETS
-418 PKIGASVEAGDEI
+418 PKIGAAVEAGDEI

-448 GQEYERVLD
+448 GQEYESVLED
-457 ELREEG
+457 LRKEG

-475 VAEGNIISQSI
+475 VAAGNIISQSL
-486 EPGAEVKP
+486 EPGSEVKP

-525 YSGQYGL
+525 YAGQYGL

-543 IAAGLVVSQSLAGGS
+543 IAAGLVVSQSLADGS
-558 AFVSGDALNVVISL
+558 AFVSGDALSVVISL
-572 GPEEPQVVSF
+572 GPEEPQVISF

-591 AAAVPE
+591 AAAVSE
-597 PASES
+597 PSSES
-602 SNSQGSENADSNA
+602 SNSQGNENANSNGTA
-615 NVSSTSS
+615 SSSS
-622 EPNHIVIYIEDEDRA
+622 NKPNHIVIYVQDEDHA
-637 ISDVFREFDI
+637 LSDVFREFDI
-647 TADEVVTLNFRIL
+647 AADELVTLNFRIL
-660 EGGSASYRIERDG
+660 EGSSASYRIERDG
-673 EVISEESELTQ
+673 EVISEASELTQ

>member
-76 DVDEEDELQY
+76 DVDEEDGLQY

-97 KKYIEIQGRVSPE
+97 KKYIDLQGRVSPE
-110 KSIHIMD
+110 KTIHIMH

-206 GAVPFDGESA
+206 GSVPFDGESA
-216 VSIALKHFQEPMPS
+216 VSVALKHFQEPMPS
-230 IREKHPE
+230 IRATHPE

-247 KATAKEPL
+247 KATAKEPT
-255 DRYATCEEM
+255 DRYATCEDM

-269 TCLSEGRLH
+269 TCLNPERLG
-278 EAPFMPV
+278 EAPFAPV

-290 TKVLTPLSAEIV
+290 TKVLTPLSVEVV
-302 AKADSDKTIVS
+302 AKEDISKTIVS
-313 PSPIVKTEPIQEYE
+313 PPPIAETEPVQEYE
-327 SGREAAVAAVGKKK
+327 SGRETVVGQKK
-341 RKKWTFF
+341 RKKWAF
-348 LILVLLLALI
+348 VLLFLLLIGLI
-358 ASFFLFFYNNREADA
+358 ASFFLFFYNNQDADA
-373 VTVPDVSDM
+373 LTVPDVSNM
-382 DQASARLA
+382 DQASALRA
-390 LQDAGLV
+390 LEDAGLV
-397 VGDITEEYSDEVDE
+397 LGDVSEEYSDEIAADL
-411 NFVIETS
+411 VIETS
-418 PKIGASVEAGDEI
+418 PKIGASVKTGDEV
-431 DLIISLGEEL
+431 DLVISLGEEL

-448 GQEYERVLD
+448 GKEYESVLD
-457 ELREEG
+457 ELRKEG

-486 EPGAEVKP
+486 EPGAQVKP

-525 YSGQYGL
+525 YASQYGL
-532 ALTVTEAYSDT
+532 ALTVTEAHSDA
-543 IAAGLVVSQSLAGGS
+543 IAEGLVISQSLAGGS
-558 AFVSGDALNVVISL
+558 AFVAGDALNVVISI
-572 GPEEPQVVSF
+572 GPEKPQVVTF

-591 AAAVPE
+591 AAAASDS
-597 PASES
+597 ASEGNNGQDKETTSAS
-602 SNSQGSENADSNA
+602 SASNK
-615 NVSSTSS
+615 
-622 EPNHIVIYIEDEDRA
+622 PNHIVIYMQDEDHA
-637 ISDVFREFDI
+637 MGDVFREFDI
-647 TADEVVTLNFRIL
+647 SADEVVTLNFRIL

-673 EVISEESELTQ
+673 EVISEASGLTQ

>member
-76 DVDEEDELQY
+76 DVDEEDGLQY

-97 KKYIEIQGRVSPE
+97 KKYIDIQGRVSPE
-110 KSIHIMD
+110 KSIHIMH

-201 YELLS
+201 FELLS

-216 VSIALKHFQEPMPS
+216 VSVALKHFQEPMPS
-230 IREKHPE
+230 IRESHPE

-269 TCLSEGRLH
+269 TCLSEGRMH

-290 TKVLTPLSAEIV
+290 TKVLTPLSAEVV
-302 AKADSDKTIVS
+302 AKADIDKTIVS
-313 PSPIVKTEPIQEYE
+313 PPPSVKAEPIQEYE
-327 SGREAAVAAVGKKK
+327 SGREAAVGKKK
-341 RKKWTFF
+341 RKKWTFVLF
-348 LILVLLLALI
+348 LVLMLGLI
-358 ASFFLFFYNNREADA
+358 ASFFFFFYNNQEADA

-390 LQDAGLV
+390 LEDAGLV
-397 VGDITEEYSDEVDE
+397 LGDIKEEYSDEIEED
-411 NFVIETS
+411 FVIETS

-448 GQEYERVLD
+448 GQEYEDVLD
-457 ELREEG
+457 ELRKEG

-486 EPGAEVKP
+486 EPGKEVKP
-494 SETTLSFLVS
+494 SETTLSFMVS

-525 YSGQYGL
+525 YAGQYGL

-543 IAAGLVVSQSLAGGS
+543 IAAGLVVSQSLAVGS
-558 AFVSGDALNVVISL
+558 AFVSGDALSVVISL

-591 AAAVPE
+591 AATVSE

-602 SNSQGSENADSNA
+602 SNSQGNENADS
-615 NVSSTSS
+615 SSSN
-622 EPNHIVIYIEDEDRA
+622 EPNHIVIYVQDEDHVL
-637 ISDVFREFDI
+637 SDVFREFDI
-647 TADEVVTLNFRIL
+647 AADEVVTLNFRIL
-660 EGGSASYRIERDG
+660 EGSSASYRIERDG
-673 EVISEESELTQ
+673 EVINEASELTQ

>member
-76 DVDEEDELQY
+76 DVDEEDGLQY

-97 KKYIEIQGRVSPE
+97 KKYIDIQGRVSPE
-110 KSIHIMD
+110 KSIHIMH

-206 GAVPFDGESA
+206 GTVPFDGESA
-216 VSIALKHFQEPMPS
+216 VSVALKHFQEPMPF
-230 IREKHPE
+230 IRESHPE

-269 TCLSEGRLH
+269 TCLNEERLH

-290 TKVLTPLSAEIV
+290 TKVLTPLSAEVV
-302 AKADSDKTIVS
+302 AKADSGNTLVS
-313 PSPIVKTEPIQEYE
+313 PPPSVKAEPIHEYE
-327 SGREAAVAAVGKKK
+327 SGREAAGGKKK
-341 RKKWTFF
+341 RKNWTFVLF
-348 LILVLLLALI
+348 GVLLLGLI
-358 ASFFLFFYNNREADA
+358 ASFFLFFYNNQEADA
-373 VTVPDVSDM
+373 LTVPDVSNM

-390 LQDAGLV
+390 LEDAGLV
-397 VGDITEEYSDEVDE
+397 LGDITEEHSDEVEEDA
-411 NFVIETS
+411 VIETS
-418 PKIGASVEAGDEI
+418 PKIGAAVEAGAEI

-448 GQEYERVLD
+448 GQEYESVLED
-457 ELREEG
+457 LRKEG

-475 VAEGNIISQSI
+475 VAAGNIISQSLA
-486 EPGAEVKP
+486 PGAEVRP

-525 YSGQYGL
+525 YAGQYGL

-543 IAAGLVVSQSLAGGS
+543 IAAGLVISQSLAGGT
-558 AFVSGDALNVVISL
+558 AFVSGDALSVVISI

-591 AAAVPE
+591 AAAVSE
-597 PASES
+597 PVSES
-602 SNSQGSENADSNA
+602 SNSQGSGNADSNA
-615 NVSSTSS
+615 AIGSSSD
-622 EPNHIVIYIEDEDRA
+622 EPNHIVIYIGDEDHA
-637 ISDVFREFDI
+637 LSDVFREFDI
-647 TADEVVTLNFRIL
+647 AADEVVTLNFRIL
-660 EGGSASYRIERDG
+660 EGSSASYRIERDG
-673 EVISEESELTQ
+673 EVINEASELTQ

>member
-44 FDFRDNKDALRR
+44 FDFRNNKDALRR

-97 KKYIEIQGRVSPE
+97 KKYIDIQGRVSPE
-110 KSIHIMD
+110 KSIHIMH

-191 SDIYALGVVL
+191 SDIYALGIVL

-206 GAVPFDGESA
+206 GKVPFDGESA
-216 VSIALKHFQEPMPS
+216 VSVALKHFQEPMPF
-230 IREKHPE
+230 IRESHPE

-269 TCLSEGRLH
+269 TCLNEERLH

-290 TKVLTPLSAEIV
+290 TKVLTPLSAEVV
-302 AKADSDKTIVS
+302 ANADSGNTIVS
-313 PSPIVKTEPIQEYE
+313 PPPGVKAEPIHEYE
-327 SGREAAVAAVGKKK
+327 SGREAAGGKKK
-341 RKKWTFF
+341 RKNWTFVLF
-348 LILVLLLALI
+348 GVLLLGLI
-358 ASFFLFFYNNREADA
+358 ASVFLFFYNNQEADA
-373 VTVPDVSDM
+373 LTVPDVSNM
-382 DQASARLA
+382 DQSSARLA
-390 LQDAGLV
+390 LEDAGLV
-397 VGDITEEYSDEVDE
+397 LGDITEEYSDEVEEDA
-411 NFVIETS
+411 VIETS
-418 PKIGASVEAGDEI
+418 PKIGAAVEAGAEI
-431 DLIISLGEEL
+431 DLVISLGEEL

-448 GQEYERVLD
+448 GQEYESVLED
-457 ELREEG
+457 LRKEG

-475 VAEGNIISQSI
+475 VAAGNIISQSL
-486 EPGAEVKP
+486 EPGAEVRP

-525 YSGQYGL
+525 YAGQYGL

-558 AFVSGDALNVVISL
+558 AFVSGDALSVVISI

-591 AAAVPE
+591 AAAVSE

-602 SNSQGSENADSNA
+602 SNSQGSENAASNA
-615 NVSSTSS
+615 AISSSS
-622 EPNHIVIYIEDEDRA
+622 SDEPNHIVIYIEDEDHA
-637 ISDVFREFDI
+637 LSDVFREFDI
-647 TADEVVTLNFRIL
+647 AADEVVTLNFRIL
-660 EGGSASYRIERDG
+660 EGSSASYRIERDG
-673 EVISEESELTQ
+673 EVINEASELTQ

>member
-44 FDFRDNKDALRR
+44 FDFRNNKDALRR

-97 KKYIEIQGRVSPE
+97 KKYIDIQGRVSPE
-110 KSIHIMD
+110 KSIHIMH

-206 GAVPFDGESA
+206 GKVPFDGESA
-216 VSIALKHFQEPMPS
+216 VSVALKHFQEPMPF
-230 IREKHPE
+230 IRENHPE

-269 TCLSEGRLH
+269 TCLNEERLH

-290 TKVLTPLSAEIV
+290 TKVLTPLSAEVV
-302 AKADSDKTIVS
+302 AKADSGNTIVS
-313 PSPIVKTEPIQEYE
+313 PPPSVKAEPIHEYE
-327 SGREAAVAAVGKKK
+327 SGREAAGGKKK
-341 RKKWTFF
+341 RKNWTFVLF
-348 LILVLLLALI
+348 GVLLLGLI
-358 ASFFLFFYNNREADA
+358 ASFFLFFYNNQEADA
-373 VTVPDVSDM
+373 LTVPDVSNM

-390 LQDAGLV
+390 LEDAGLV
-397 VGDITEEYSDEVDE
+397 LGDITEEYSDEVEEDA
-411 NFVIETS
+411 VIETS
-418 PKIGASVEAGDEI
+418 PKIGAAVEAGAEI
-431 DLIISLGEEL
+431 DLVISLGEEL

-448 GQEYERVLD
+448 GQEYESVLED
-457 ELREEG
+457 LRKEG

-475 VAEGNIISQSI
+475 VAAGNIISQSL
-486 EPGAEVKP
+486 EPGAEVRP

-525 YSGQYGL
+525 YAGQYGL
-532 ALTVTEAYSDT
+532 SLTVTEAYSDT

-558 AFVSGDALNVVISL
+558 AFVSGDALSVVISI

-591 AAAVPE
+591 AAAVSE

-615 NVSSTSS
+615 ASSSS
-622 EPNHIVIYIEDEDRA
+622 SNEPNHIVIYIEDEDHA
-637 ISDVFREFDI
+637 LSDVFREFDI
-647 TADEVVTLNFRIL
+647 AADEVVTLNFRIL
-660 EGGSASYRIERDG
+660 EGSSASYRIERDG
-673 EVISEESELTQ
+673 EVINEASELTQ

>member
-44 FDFRDNKDALRR
+44 FDFRNNKDALRR

-97 KKYIEIQGRVSPE
+97 KKYIDIQGRVSPE
-110 KSIHIMD
+110 KSIHIMH

-191 SDIYALGVVL
+191 SDIYALGIVL

-206 GAVPFDGESA
+206 GKVPFDGESA
-216 VSIALKHFQEPMPS
+216 VSVALKHFQEPMPF
-230 IREKHPE
+230 IRESHPE

-264 MADLD
+264 TADLD
-269 TCLSEGRLH
+269 TCLNEERLH

-290 TKVLTPLSAEIV
+290 TKVLTPLSAEVV
-302 AKADSDKTIVS
+302 ANADSGNTIVS
-313 PSPIVKTEPIQEYE
+313 PPPGVKAEPIHEYE
-327 SGREAAVAAVGKKK
+327 SGREAAGGKKK
-341 RKKWTFF
+341 RKNWTFVLF
-348 LILVLLLALI
+348 GVLLLGLI
-358 ASFFLFFYNNREADA
+358 ASVFLFFYNNQEADA
-373 VTVPDVSDM
+373 LTVPDVSNM
-382 DQASARLA
+382 DQSSARLA
-390 LQDAGLV
+390 LEDAGLV
-397 VGDITEEYSDEVDE
+397 LGDITEEYSDEVEEDA
-411 NFVIETS
+411 VIETS
-418 PKIGASVEAGDEI
+418 PKIGAAVEAGAEI
-431 DLIISLGEEL
+431 DLVISLGEEL

-448 GQEYERVLD
+448 GQEYESVLED
-457 ELREEG
+457 LRKEG

-475 VAEGNIISQSI
+475 VAAGNIISQSL
-486 EPGAEVKP
+486 EPGAEVRP

-525 YSGQYGL
+525 YAGQYGL

-558 AFVSGDALNVVISL
+558 AFVSGDALSVVISI

-591 AAAVPE
+591 AAAVSE

-602 SNSQGSENADSNA
+602 SNSQGSENAASNA
-615 NVSSTSS
+615 AISSSS
-622 EPNHIVIYIEDEDRA
+622 SDEPNHIVIYIEDEDHA
-637 ISDVFREFDI
+637 LSDVFREFDI
-647 TADEVVTLNFRIL
+647 AADEVVTLNFRIL
-660 EGGSASYRIERDG
+660 EGSSASYRIERDG
-673 EVISEESELTQ
+673 EVINEASELTQ

>member
-76 DVDEEDELQY
+76 DVDEEDGLQY

-97 KKYIEIQGRVSPE
+97 KKYIDIQGRVSPE
-110 KSIHIMD
+110 KSIHIMH

-206 GAVPFDGESA
+206 GKVPFDGESA
-216 VSIALKHFQEPMPS
+216 VSVALKHFQEPMPF
-230 IREKHPE
+230 IRESHPE

-269 TCLSEGRLH
+269 TCLNEERLH

-290 TKVLTPLSAEIV
+290 TKVLTPLSAEVV
-302 AKADSDKTIVS
+302 AKADSGNTIVS
-313 PSPIVKTEPIQEYE
+313 PPPSVKAEPIQEYE
-327 SGREAAVAAVGKKK
+327 SGREAAGGKQK
-341 RKKWTFF
+341 RKKWTFVLF
-348 LILVLLLALI
+348 VVLLLGLI
-358 ASFFLFFYNNREADA
+358 ASFFLFFYNNQEADA
-373 VTVPDVSDM
+373 LTVPDVSKM
-382 DQASARLA
+382 DQARARLA
-390 LQDAGLV
+390 LEAAGLTL
-397 VGDITEEYSDEVDE
+397 GDITEEHSDEVEADA
-411 NFVIETS
+411 VIETS
-418 PKIGASVEAGDEI
+418 PKIGAAVEAGDEI

-448 GQEYERVLD
+448 GQEYESVLED
-457 ELREEG
+457 LRKEG

-475 VAEGNIISQSI
+475 VAAGNIISQSL
-486 EPGAEVKP
+486 EPGSEVKP

-525 YSGQYGL
+525 YAGQYGL

-543 IAAGLVVSQSLAGGS
+543 IAAGLVVSQSLADGS
-558 AFVSGDALNVVISL
+558 AFVSGDALSVVISL
-572 GPEEPQVVSF
+572 GPEEPQVISF

-591 AAAVPE
+591 AAAVSE
-597 PASES
+597 PSSES
-602 SNSQGSENADSNA
+602 SNSQGNENANSNGTA
-615 NVSSTSS
+615 SSSS
-622 EPNHIVIYIEDEDRA
+622 NKPNHIVIYVQDEDHA
-637 ISDVFREFDI
+637 LSDVFREFDI
-647 TADEVVTLNFRIL
+647 AADELVTLNFRIL
-660 EGGSASYRIERDG
+660 EGSSASYRIERDG
-673 EVISEESELTQ
+673 EVINEASELTQ

>member
-76 DVDEEDELQY
+76 DVDEEDGLQY

-97 KKYIEIQGRVSPE
+97 KKYIDIQGRVSPE
-110 KSIHIMD
+110 KSIHIMH

-206 GAVPFDGESA
+206 GKVPFDGESA
-216 VSIALKHFQEPMPS
+216 VSVALKHFQEPMPF
-230 IREKHPE
+230 IRESHPE

-269 TCLSEGRLH
+269 TCLYEERLH

-290 TKVLTPLSAEIV
+290 TKVLTPLSAEVV
-302 AKADSDKTIVS
+302 AKADSGNTIVS
-313 PSPIVKTEPIQEYE
+313 PPPSVKAEPIQEYE
-327 SGREAAVAAVGKKK
+327 SGREAAGGKQK
-341 RKKWTFF
+341 RKKWTFVLF
-348 LILVLLLALI
+348 GVLLLGLI
-358 ASFFLFFYNNREADA
+358 ASFFLFFYNNQEADA
-373 VTVPDVSDM
+373 LTVPDVSNM

-390 LQDAGLV
+390 LEDAGLV
-397 VGDITEEYSDEVDE
+397 LGDITEEHSDEVEADA
-411 NFVIETS
+411 VIETS
-418 PKIGASVEAGDEI
+418 PKIGAAVEAGDEI

-448 GQEYERVLD
+448 GQEYESVLED
-457 ELREEG
+457 LRKEG

-475 VAEGNIISQSI
+475 VAAGNIISQSL
-486 EPGAEVKP
+486 EPGSEVKP

-525 YSGQYGL
+525 YAGQYGL

-543 IAAGLVVSQSLAGGS
+543 IAAGLVISQSLADGS
-558 AFVSGDALNVVISL
+558 AFVSGDALSVVISL
-572 GPEEPQVVSF
+572 GPEEPQVISF

-591 AAAVPE
+591 AAAVSE
-597 PASES
+597 PSSES
-602 SNSQGSENADSNA
+602 SNSQGNENANSNGTA
-615 NVSSTSS
+615 SSSS
-622 EPNHIVIYIEDEDRA
+622 NKPNHIVIYVQDEDHA
-637 ISDVFREFDI
+637 LSDVFREFDI
-647 TADEVVTLNFRIL
+647 AADELVTLNFRIL
-660 EGGSASYRIERDG
+660 EGSSASYRIERDG
-673 EVISEESELTQ
+673 EVINEASELTQ

>member
-44 FDFRDNKDALRR
+44 FDFRDNKDSLRR

-76 DVDEEDELQY
+76 DVDEEDGLQY

-97 KKYIEIQGRVSPE
+97 KKYIDIQGRVSPE
-110 KSIHIMD
+110 KSIHIMH

-206 GAVPFDGESA
+206 GKVPFDGESA
-216 VSIALKHFQEPMPS
+216 VSVALKHFQEPMPF
-230 IREKHPE
+230 IRESHPE

-269 TCLSEGRLH
+269 TCLYEERLH

-290 TKVLTPLSAEIV
+290 TKVLTPLSAEVV
-302 AKADSDKTIVS
+302 AKADSGNTIVS
-313 PSPIVKTEPIQEYE
+313 PPPSVKAEPIQEYE
-327 SGREAAVAAVGKKK
+327 SGREAAGGKQK
-341 RKKWTFF
+341 RKKWTFVLF
-348 LILVLLLALI
+348 GVLLLGLI
-358 ASFFLFFYNNREADA
+358 ASFFLFFYNNQEADA
-373 VTVPDVSDM
+373 LTVPDVSNM

-390 LQDAGLV
+390 LEDAGLTL
-397 VGDITEEYSDEVDE
+397 GDITEEHSDEVEADA
-411 NFVIETS
+411 VIETS
-418 PKIGASVEAGDEI
+418 PKIGAAVEAGDEI

-448 GQEYERVLD
+448 GQEYESVLED
-457 ELREEG
+457 LRKEG

-475 VAEGNIISQSI
+475 VAAGNIISQSL
-486 EPGAEVKP
+486 EPGSEVKP

-525 YSGQYGL
+525 YAGQYGL

-543 IAAGLVVSQSLAGGS
+543 IAAGLVISQSLADGS
-558 AFVSGDALNVVISL
+558 AFVSGDALSVVISL
-572 GPEEPQVVSF
+572 GPEEPQVISF

-591 AAAVPE
+591 AAAVSDPS
-597 PASES
+597 SES
-602 SNSQGSENADSNA
+602 SNSQGNENANSNGTA
-615 NVSSTSS
+615 SSSS
-622 EPNHIVIYIEDEDRA
+622 NKPNHIVIYVQDEDHA
-637 ISDVFREFDI
+637 LSDVFREFDI
-647 TADEVVTLNFRIL
+647 AADELVTLNFRIL
-660 EGGSASYRIERDG
+660 EGSSASYRIERDG
-673 EVISEESELTQ
+673 EVINEASELTQ

>member
-76 DVDEEDELQY
+76 DVDEEDGLQY

-97 KKYIEIQGRVSPE
+97 KKYIDIQGRVSPE
-110 KSIHIMD
+110 KSIHIMH

-206 GAVPFDGESA
+206 GKVPFDGESA
-216 VSIALKHFQEPMPS
+216 VSVALKHFQEPMPF
-230 IREKHPE
+230 IRESHPE

-269 TCLSEGRLH
+269 TCLYEERLH

-290 TKVLTPLSAEIV
+290 TKVLTPLSAEVV
-302 AKADSDKTIVS
+302 AKADSGNTIVS
-313 PSPIVKTEPIQEYE
+313 PPPSVKAEPIQEYE
-327 SGREAAVAAVGKKK
+327 SGREAAGGKQK
-341 RKKWTFF
+341 RKKWTFVLF
-348 LILVLLLALI
+348 GVLLLGLI
-358 ASFFLFFYNNREADA
+358 ASFFLFFYNNQEADA
-373 VTVPDVSDM
+373 LTVPDVSNM

-390 LQDAGLV
+390 LEDAGLV
-397 VGDITEEYSDEVDE
+397 LGDITEEHSDEVEEDA
-411 NFVIETS
+411 VIETS
-418 PKIGASVEAGDEI
+418 PKIGAAVEAGDEI

-448 GQEYERVLD
+448 GQEYESVLED
-457 ELREEG
+457 LRKEG

-475 VAEGNIISQSI
+475 VAAGNIISQSL
-486 EPGAEVKP
+486 EPGSEVKP

-525 YSGQYGL
+525 YAGQYGL

-543 IAAGLVVSQSLAGGS
+543 IAAGLVISQSLADGS
-558 AFVSGDALNVVISL
+558 AFVSGDALSVVISL
-572 GPEEPQVVSF
+572 GPEEPQVISF

-591 AAAVPE
+591 AAAVSE
-597 PASES
+597 PSSES
-602 SNSQGSENADSNA
+602 SNSQGNENANSNGTA
-615 NVSSTSS
+615 SSSS
-622 EPNHIVIYIEDEDRA
+622 NKPNHIVIYVQDEDHA
-637 ISDVFREFDI
+637 LSDVFREFDI
-647 TADEVVTLNFRIL
+647 AADELVTLNFRIL
-660 EGGSASYRIERDG
+660 EGSSASYRIERDG
-673 EVISEESELTQ
+673 EVINEASELTQ